1 MANILPARHYEESSV
16 FLPGNIFQR
25 GKKAKEYKALQV
37 CRRSAYSIQMVT
49 WQNIYLRITLPIKI
63 NSGLVIIQF
72 YTNIILTIIPY
83 V

>member
-16 FLPGNIFQR
+16 FLPGNILREVRRQ
-25 GKKAKEYKALQV
+25 KTYKGLQV
-37 CRRSAYSIQMVT
+37 CLRSAYSIQMVT